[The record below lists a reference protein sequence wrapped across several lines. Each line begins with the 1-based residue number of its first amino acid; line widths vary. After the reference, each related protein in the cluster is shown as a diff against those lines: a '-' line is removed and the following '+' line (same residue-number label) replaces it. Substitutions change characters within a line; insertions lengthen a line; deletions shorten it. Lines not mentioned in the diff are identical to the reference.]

1 LSNIANRATDDPSMT
16 RLLPEIDLHYLPSRN
31 VLMPFVTISG
41 ESLRSRR
48 GRYAQCGP
56 LALLWRPTPLGVE
69 LPLL

>member
-1 LSNIANRATDDPSMT
+1 
-16 RLLPEIDLHYLPSRN
+16 
-31 VLMPFVTISG
+31 MPFVTISG